1 MTDQLH
7 GPSESDPA
15 EHETA
20 EHETADSLRIARPV
34 PAAAFRGRLGRY
46 LADRDPGYGPRP
58 ERLRLIVA
66 GYVGAGG
73 LLIALAALVFS

>member
-7 GPSESDPA
+7 GPSEPDPA
-15 EHETA
+15 DQD
-20 EHETADSLRIARPV
+20 TADSLRIARPV
-34 PAAAFRGRLGRY
+34 PAAAFRGRLRRQ
-46 LADRDPGYGPRP
+46 LSDRDPGFGPRP

-66 GYVGAGG
+66 GYVVAGG

>member
-1 MTDQLH
+1 MTDQPH
-7 GPSESDPA
+7 GPSELGPTEQDV
-15 EHETA
+15 
-20 EHETADSLRIARPV
+20 ADGLRIARPV